1 MTFVSRPNDGT
12 WGDGSEQVTSRPAPP
27 SCREQHGTWHG
38 LPGGRLQLSNLQP
51 DQAGTYTCV
60 AENTQ
65 AEARKNFVVAVLG
78 TSAP

>member
-1 MTFVSRPNDGT
+1 MARGMVSR
-12 WGDGSEQVTSRPAPP
+12 
-27 SCREQHGTWHG
+27 
-38 LPGGRLQLSNLQP
+38 GGRLQLSNLQP